1 MTYDMFLDY
10 EDLYICRFKV
20 KSDDWLSIYK
30 EVSEN
35 FIRDAFRKNVTI
47 PKQIQMCRS
56 FCDSIKKRK
65 EDCYKVRAS
74 DYLMFMTC
82 YLVLVKY
89 KQIKDSDIIFLR
101 RKRKSRISGRG

>member
-1 MTYDMFLDY
+1 MKYNVYFDY
-10 EDLYICRFKV
+10 EDLYICKFKV
-20 KSDDWLSIYK
+20 RSDDWKVIYK

-35 FIRDAFRKNVTI
+35 FIRDAFKKQVSI
-47 PKQIQMCRS
+47 PKQIEMCRS
-56 FCDSIKKRK
+56 FCDKIKKRK
-65 EDCYKVRAS
+65 QDCYKVRAS

-101 RKRKSRISGRG
+101 RKKSKKQ